1 MLDPGISVLF
11 LYENFAV
18 AAVVLSRL
26 LDLPMVHVVRSESVS
41 ACHGSYDVVIV
52 DPYLREP
59 RRAEV
64 LRRWAGPAGDPT
76 PIIELR
82 DLGGGAGAAVIAGR
96 ADSAAAQAV
105 LSALQLDLAAA

>member
-1 MLDPGISVLF
+1 MLDSGISVLF

-18 AAVVLSRL
+18 AAVVLRRL
-26 LDLPMVHVVRSESVS
+26 LDLPMVHVVRSECVA
-41 ACHGSYDVVIV
+41 ACHSSYDVVIV
-52 DPYLREP
+52 DPYLREH

-64 LRRWAGPAGDPT
+64 LRRWAGPVGAPT

-82 DLGGGAGAAVIAGR
+82 DLGGGAGAAVVAGPP
-96 ADSAAAQAV
+96 DSDAAQAV